1 MTVQFIRKADGS
13 EAYAVLPYQDYM
25 KLVARAEERED
36 NAAFDDWAAAPGET
50 IPAAVVDRLLAG
62 DNPVLVWRE
71 CRGLTQEALG
81 RSIGKSRAFVSMLE
95 TGRSGASLDSVRDL
109 ADALDVDVEDLMPA
123 RNGADK
129 NA

>member
-1 MTVQFIRKADGS
+1 
-13 EAYAVLPYQDYM
+13 
-25 KLVARAEERED
+25 
-36 NAAFDDWAAAPGET
+36 
-50 IPAAVVDRLLAG
+50 
-62 DNPVLVWRE
+62 
-71 CRGLTQEALG
+71 
-81 RSIGKSRAFVSMLE
+81 MLE